1 MGGQWSRYGTLVA
14 AAAAFL
20 GGAIEEANKAPGSNT
35 GTVMYTAG
43 LILLGVW
50 ITLEINYLLGNR
62 NSNKDTDE
70 E

>member
-1 MGGQWSRYGTLVA
+1 VIPVASGWSRYGTLVA

-20 GGAIEEANKAPGSNT
+20 GGAIDASDQRVS
-35 GTVMYTAG
+35 TVLYTAG

-50 ITLEINYLLGNR
+50 ITLEVDYLLGNR